1 MIDTILS
8 LHQQFHTNDIWVF
21 CSINIYITS
30 FHICAMQFFC
40 FSMLTFKYL
49 AANLSF
55 HIVNLIRT
63 FKSSST
69 IVKLLPCSNSH
80 GQPYLNSRDNPFITI
95 TNNRGLR
102 TDPWW
107 APTFLYFFFAKTAVD
122 LSFRSCFNIHCL
134 YRLGHSS
141 WTPNFFIG
149 YHSILQGFLS
159 RGLLVEVYVFS
170 FMKVII
176 LHFLK
181 NENGAS
187 PSTSWHE
194 AKLHKVYA
202 NLNFVFSDIYYL
214 V

>member
-1 MIDTILS
+1 MNQS
-8 LHQQFHTNDIWVF
+8 LTWLTQYWVYTNNSIQTTF
-21 CSINIYITS
+21 GCSVASIFTLLPS

-63 FKSSST
+63 FKPSST
-69 IVKLLPCSNSH
+69 IVKLLPYSNSH
-80 GQPYLNSRDNPFITI
+80 GQPYLNSWDNPFITI

-134 YRLGHSS
+134 YRLGHS
-141 WTPNFFIG
+141 
-149 YHSILQGFLS
+149 FL
-159 RGLLVEVYVFS
+159 
-170 FMKVII
+170 
-176 LHFLK
+176 
-181 NENGAS
+181 N
-187 PSTSWHE
+187 T
-194 AKLHKVYA
+194 KLFHR
-202 NLNFVFSDIYYL
+202 LP
-214 V
+214 